1 MADRVPRVRGRLEDF
16 DVDGILL
23 SALPA
28 IRWACGFTGT
38 NGLLLVTEHSA
49 YFITDGRYT
58 EQARSEVEGAEVGIA
73 SEGLMKGLLEAG
85 VFETLDSVV
94 LQADDVTVAA
104 YQQIKEEET
113 RVDWRP
119 KPEGPNLRLRL
130 EDESVVRL
138 RLLKGGGL
146 WNAKLHDLIGESV
159 LDQYSVS
166 RNGHAD
172 EEESED
178 EESEETR

>member
-1 MADRVPRVRGRLEDF
+1 LATPEPLYSHRCTLPDRSLWFGRASLYED
-16 DVDGILL
+16 
-23 SALPA
+23 
-28 IRWACGFTGT
+28 R
-38 NGLLLVTEHSA
+38 
-49 YFITDGRYT
+49 ITIQGWTWQGRYR
-58 EQARSEVEGAEVGIA
+58 RSIIVDRIDE
-73 SEGLMKGLLEAG
+73 
-85 VFETLDSVV
+85 
-94 LQADDVTVAA
+94 
-104 YQQIKEEET
+104 
-113 RVDWRP
+113 VDWRP